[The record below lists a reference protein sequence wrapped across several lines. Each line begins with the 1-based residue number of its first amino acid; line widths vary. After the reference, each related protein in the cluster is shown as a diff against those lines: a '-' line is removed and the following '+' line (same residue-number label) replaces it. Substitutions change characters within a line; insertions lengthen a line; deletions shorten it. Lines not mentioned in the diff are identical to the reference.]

1 MHLHRP
7 LPISIFKRQT
17 SMNTISEHQISV
29 CLILSHTNIL
39 VVRESERN
47 LVVLRHGASKT
58 YRTQNGHLS

>member
-7 LPISIFKRQT
+7 LPISIFKRQI

-39 VVRESERN
+39 VVGESERN
-47 LVVLRHGASKT
+47 LVVLRHGVSKPIE
-58 YRTQNGHLS
+58 RRMAI